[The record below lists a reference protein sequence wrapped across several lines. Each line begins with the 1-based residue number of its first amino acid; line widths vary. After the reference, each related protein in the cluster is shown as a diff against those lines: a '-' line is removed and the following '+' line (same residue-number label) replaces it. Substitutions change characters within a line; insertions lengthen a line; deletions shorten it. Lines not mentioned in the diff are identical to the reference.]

1 VRHAVAL
8 FALLCF
14 GLASAAYFVEHHD
27 YGHNNHT
34 NVAFDPKAEKIE
46 VFIVT
51 HSHDDMGW
59 IFPVDKYY
67 RQLVRYIL
75 DTMVTSLYDNQ
86 DRKFTQVEV
95 GFFQMYWNEVSDFR
109 REQIRH
115 IVSTGQLEFN
125 LGGITMNDESGTTYY
140 EEVNQMTEGALWLKK
155 TLGVTAKSAWHVDPF
170 GHSAATAS
178 LWSQIGFSG
187 WGLNR
192 IPYWIKDQMKANK
205 GLEFVWRGSKTLG
218 QTSEI
223 FAHVLD
229 SFYMSPN
236 EMNFNDNSGWDGKY
250 VVDDKK
256 NPDYNVD
263 KLADDF
269 AKMVVQRIAWFRHK
283 KLLIP
288 FGNDFAHWQ
297 AVNSFVNMDKLI
309 RYVNA
314 NSDHYGITMKYAH
327 VSDYVNA
334 VHALNIEWPVFEGD
348 FFPYNDGPNA
358 FWSGYFTSR
367 QWKKHYLRQSD
378 ARLASSE
385 ALLAYSKNRT
395 AQVDMESL
403 RLATA
408 INTHHD
414 AVSGTETDTCS
425 NDYDRLLRE
434 GNAAND
440 QAMLELAQTG
450 DLMTKRADNSVSYY
464 MVHNQLGWSRTQ
476 FVVVPTNSSSATV
489 TIGGSVVPSQVNP
502 TPSYSK
508 DTSKYRLYF
517 LVELAPLASKTYT
530 VRWASAAPKTEEA
543 RVDNPFLKLDFD
555 QSTGKL
561 SSITTKGDKPVSV
574 SAKLSLYEYRSTNG
588 TSGQASGA
596 YIFRPATDSVI
607 TMGTSNVNLAT
618 KDVQFYKKSSGKP
631 FVLSTADT
639 FTSYEDSMAV
649 SPYALSADGVKFAM
663 RRLDDQGGWGQNP
676 SVTYV
681 NWPSSFPLKNSLN
694 DVIYALGSSTM
705 QTSTV
710 TVKFS
715 DAAEHRGNFV
725 ATPVVVVTARSDNPV
740 VLTAS
745 LTSVDTNGFT
755 AQVKN
760 VDGTN
765 YAGNVYIDYF
775 AVQSGTKN
783 NMRNAYVSA
792 GTVSLGSPAVGKSE
806 VISLGHDELPIDSII
821 VLTPVTS
828 DSVNF
833 NVIAKSSTSFTA
845 VARRI
850 GSGNSNINFNYVI
863 LPREPIV
870 EQIAQK
876 VENKVVDGP
885 YVKEVQ
891 QFSKE
896 NYGQTII
903 QYQLNNDVGQII
915 EVVNE
920 VGPLDIGGRELIARM
935 ETSLKSQGIFYTDD
949 NGLEILERKYNGT
962 TQEIV
967 AGNYYPMVQRAIIRD
982 ETNDLQL
989 NVLSD
994 STHGASS
1001 LSDGHVE
1008 VMLHR
1013 RCSSDDGR
1021 GVSEVLN
1028 DVTSIK
1034 PKLWY
1039 TLTNRQYGTELQR
1052 RLSIVQQFP
1061 PTVLQV
1067 PSASVGNFTPG
1078 AFELPSNVHLMT
1090 LKSVENGQLLVRLQ
1104 HIFAAGEHPTLST
1117 PVKIDLKTLL
1127 GPQVNLVEVTE
1138 MNLSG
1143 TTKFSEVSKLA
1154 WKTASSSGQK
1164 PIPLSGTG
1172 LVIQPME
1179 IRTFLFRTK

>member
-1 VRHAVAL
+1 VRHTTAL
-8 FALLCF
+8 IGLLCL

-27 YGHNNHT
+27 YGHNNRT
-34 NVAFDPKAEKIE
+34 TVSFDPKDEKIE

-95 GFFQMYWNEVSDFR
+95 GFFQMYWNEASDFR
-109 REQIRH
+109 RQQIRH
-115 IVSTGQLEFN
+115 IISTGQLEFN

-140 EEVNQMTEGALWLKK
+140 EEVNQMTEGALWLQK

-229 SFYMSPN
+229 SFYMSPS
-236 EMNFNDNSGWDGKY
+236 EMNFNDNDGWNGKY
-250 VVDDKK
+250 VEDDKK
-256 NPDYNVD
+256 KPDYNVD

-269 AKMVVQRIAWFRHK
+269 AKMVVQRTAWFRHK

-288 FGNDFAHWQ
+288 YGNDFAHWQ
-297 AVNSFVNMDKLI
+297 AVNSFANMDKLI
-309 RYVNA
+309 KYVNA
-314 NSDHYGITMKYAH
+314 NSEHYGMTMRYAH
-327 VSDYVNA
+327 VSDYVSA

-395 AQVDMESL
+395 AQVDMNSL

-414 AVSGTETDTCS
+414 AVSGTETDACS
-425 NDYDRLLRE
+425 NDYNRLLTE

-440 QAMLELAQTG
+440 QAMLELSQPG
-450 DLMTKRADNSVSYY
+450 DFLTKRVDDSVSYY
-464 MVHNQLGWSRTQ
+464 MVHNQLSWSRKQ

-489 TIGGSVVPSQVNP
+489 SVDGKVVPSQVNP

-517 LVELAPLASKTYT
+517 LAELQPLAGRTYT
-530 VRWASAAPKTEEA
+530 VRWASAAPKTEDS

-561 SSITTKGDKPVSV
+561 SSITKKGANSVSV
-574 SAKLSLYEYRSTNG
+574 DARLSLYEYRSTNG

-596 YIFRPATDSVI
+596 YIFRPATDSIVS
-607 TMGTSNVNLAT
+607 TGTSNSNLAT
-618 KDVQFYKKSSGKP
+618 TKVNFYKPSTKP
-631 FVLSTADT
+631 FILSTVDT
-639 FTSYEDSMAV
+639 FTSYSDSLGA
-649 SPYALSADGVKFAM
+649 SPFGLSTESVNFVL
-663 RRLDDQGGWGQNP
+663 RRLDSNSGWGQNP
-676 SVTYV
+676 SITYV
-681 NWPSSFPLKNSLN
+681 NWPSSFPLKDTLT
-694 DVIYALGSSTM
+694 DVTYALGSTTTT
-705 QTSTV
+705 TSTA
-710 TVKFS
+710 TVQFS
-715 DAAEHRGNFV
+715 GAAERRGNF
-725 ATPVVVVTARSDNPV
+725 ASTPVVVVTARSDNPV

-745 LTSVDTNGFT
+745 LTSVNTNGFT
-755 AQVKN
+755 VQVKN
-760 VDGTN
+760 VDGTT
-765 YAGNVYIDYF
+765 YSGNVYVDYF
-775 AVQSGTKN
+775 AVQPGTKN
-783 NMRNAYVSA
+783 NFRNAYVSA
-792 GTVSLGSPAVGKSE
+792 GTVSVGLPAAGNSE
-806 VISLGHDELPIDSII
+806 VVSVPHEELPIDSIVI
-821 VLTPVTS
+821 LTPVTS

-845 VARRI
+845 VARRL
-850 GSGNSNINFNYVI
+850 SPGNSDISFSYVI

-870 EQIAQK
+870 EEVAQK
-876 VENKVVDGP
+876 VQNKVVDGA

-903 QYQLNNDVGQII
+903 QYQLDNDMGQIV

-920 VGPLDIGGRELIARM
+920 VGPLDIGGRELITRM

-949 NGLEILERKYNGT
+949 NGLEILQRKFNGT
-962 TQEIV
+962 TQEPV

-1021 GVSEVLN
+1021 GVSEALN

-1039 TLTNRQYGTELQR
+1039 TLTNRQDGTELQR
-1052 RLSIVQQFP
+1052 RLSIMQQFP
-1061 PTVLQV
+1061 PTVLEV

-1078 AFELPSNVHLMT
+1078 AFELPRNVHLMT
-1090 LKSVENGQLLVRLQ
+1090 LKSVDNGQLLVRLQ
-1104 HIFAAGEHPTLST
+1104 HIFAAGEHPTLSN
-1117 PVKIDLKTLL
+1117 PVKIDLSKLL
-1127 GPQVNLVEVTE
+1127 GSQVNVAEVTE

-1143 TTKFSEVSKLA
+1143 TTKVNEVSKLA
-1154 WKTASSSGQK
+1154 WKTASSNGQK
-1164 PIPLSGTG
+1164 PVPLSGTA